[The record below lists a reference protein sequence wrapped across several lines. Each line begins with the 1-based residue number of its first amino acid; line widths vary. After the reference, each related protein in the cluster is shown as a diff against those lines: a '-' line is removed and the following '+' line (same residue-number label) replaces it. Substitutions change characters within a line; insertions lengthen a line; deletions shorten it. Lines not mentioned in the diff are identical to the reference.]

1 MKDISTPLR
10 YPGGKHKIWHHIAEL
25 ISLNA
30 SSECEYIEPYAGGA
44 GIAFELLRRKI
55 VSRIH
60 INDINP
66 TLFAFWQSVLN
77 ETSEIC
83 ELITNIPMT
92 VKEWEKQKL
101 ILKHADSSTLEK
113 GFALLYLNRTNFSGI
128 ISAGIIGGKE
138 QKGTYK
144 MDARFPKKRIISLI
158 EEIASEKEKI
168 SLTNMDAIQFIGEVV
183 PAINNRF
190 LYCDPPYYVKGRQ
203 LYLDSYKPDDHAAIA
218 NLLTIINPEP
228 WIVSYDNAPEIKA
241 LYENFRQLSF
251 DLQYSARTKQKGKEL
266 LILSPNLKVPAN
278 FMSQQTEEIPDCSH
292 TVSC

>member
-1 MKDISTPLR
+1 MKEISTPLR

-30 SSECEYIEPYAGGA
+30 PSECEYIEPYAGGA

-66 TLFAFWQSVLN
+66 NLFAFWQSVLN
-77 ETSEIC
+77 ETSAIC
-83 ELITNIPMT
+83 ELITHTPMT

-144 MDARFPKKRIISLI
+144 MDARFPKTRIISLI

-168 SLTNMDAIQFIGEVV
+168 SLTNIDALQFIGDIV
-183 PAINNRF
+183 PTIKNSF

-203 LYLDSYKPDDHAAIA
+203 LYLDSYKPDDHTAIA
-218 NLLTIINPEP
+218 DQLTAINPEP
-228 WIVSYDNAPEIKA
+228 WIVSYDNTPEIQA
-241 LYENFRQLSF
+241 LYRNFRQLSF
-251 DLQYSARTKQKGKEL
+251 DLQYSARTQKKGKEL
-266 LILSPNLKVPAN
+266 LLLSPNLEIPDN
-278 FMSQQTEEIPDCSH
+278 FMSQQPKKITACLHP
-292 TVSC
+292 VS